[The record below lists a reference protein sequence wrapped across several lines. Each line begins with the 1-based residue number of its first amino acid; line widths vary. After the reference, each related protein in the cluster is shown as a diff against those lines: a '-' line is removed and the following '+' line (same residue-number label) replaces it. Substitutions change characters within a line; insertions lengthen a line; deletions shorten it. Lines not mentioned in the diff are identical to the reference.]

1 VTIEVPPKY
10 GSGDFARTSY
20 WGNRGKAGCAQGAV
34 HFLPARG
41 RDGDPT
47 ELLGWAG
54 WDHLA
59 QARALATTYRTRKQ
73 QAGWPAERL
82 LPLLAGLVEVEP
94 WLRQWHA
101 EPQPGYAGPRPT
113 SSPA

>member
-1 VTIEVPPKY
+1 MSPAGGWSAASTLISNRPC
-10 GSGDFARTSY
+10 SQY
-20 WGNRGKAGCAQGAV
+20 WRNRGKLDVPKERFISYPG
-34 HFLPARG
+34 LG

-59 QARALATTYRTRKQ
+59 QARALAAVYLDRRQ

-82 LPLLAGLVEVEP
+82 LPLLAGLLELEP
-94 WLRQWHA
+94 WLQQWHG
-101 EPQPGYAGPRPT
+101 EP
-113 SSPA
+113 

>member
-1 VTIEVPPKY
+1 MPKER
-10 GSGDFARTSY
+10 FISY
-20 WGNRGKAGCAQGAV
+20 PG
-34 HFLPARG
+34 LG

-59 QARALATTYRTRKQ
+59 QARALAAVYLDRRQ

-82 LPLLAGLVEVEP
+82 LPLLAGLLELEP
-94 WLRQWHA
+94 WLQQWHG
-101 EPQPGYAGPRPT
+101 EP
-113 SSPA
+113 